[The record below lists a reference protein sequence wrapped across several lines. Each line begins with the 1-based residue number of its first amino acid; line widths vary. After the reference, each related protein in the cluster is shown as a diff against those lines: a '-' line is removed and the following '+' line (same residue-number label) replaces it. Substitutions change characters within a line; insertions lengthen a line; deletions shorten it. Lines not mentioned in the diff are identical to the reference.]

1 MKNCNTRFT
10 GGISSGFTLIELIVV
25 IVILGILAV
34 SAVPR
39 FINLQSDARAAT
51 LKALMGAVKSANSMI
66 LGKAVIHGVNT
77 KYSDR
82 EANAN
87 WNEVKNCSQNNCVEI
102 GNMWVYIKYAYID
115 RNSVSFL
122 LDFNVS
128 GLKTTTTVNPTTNQT
143 ITVPLSM
150 GNEEIGGINYS
161 CNKNS
166 NAICSGFDFCQCR
179 INNDTTVPRG
189 PRGSVD
195 RDSQVIVPRGFPYD
209 VSKHPGG
216 GCYFKYTSAEKA
228 NGKIEPVYTLVTSG
242 C

>member
-34 SAVPR
+34 SAAPR

-128 GLKTTTTVNPTTNQT
+128 GLKTTTVNPTTNQT
-143 ITVPLSM
+143 ITVPLSI
-150 GNEEIGGINYS
+150 GNEGIGGINYS

-166 NAICSGFDFCQCR
+166 NAIY
-179 INNDTTVPRG
+179 
-189 PRGSVD
+189 

-216 GCYFKYTSAEKA
+216 GCYFKYTSAEKV

>member
-34 SAVPR
+34 SAAPK
-39 FINLQSDARAAT
+39 FMDLQGDARAAT
-51 LKALMGAVKSANSMI
+51 LKGMMGAVKSANSLI
-66 LGKAVIHGVNT
+66 LGKAVLHGTNT

-82 EANAN
+82 AEHTE
-87 WNEVKNCSQNNCVEI
+87 WKPDCSTDNCVNI
-102 GNMWVYIKYAYID
+102 GQMWVYLKYAYID
-115 RNSVSFL
+115 RNSVAFIIDS
-122 LDFNVS
+122 DIS
-128 GLKTTTTVNPTTNQT
+128 GKDTKEVTNSKTNQKIIVPARNTGKGEVQESCTSAKNDT
-143 ITVPLSM
+143 ICE
-150 GNEEIGGINYS
+150 GH
-161 CNKNS
+161 
-166 NAICSGFDFCQCR
+166 DFCQCR
-179 INNDTTVPRG
+179 LDKDYSVPHDDA
-189 PRGSVD
+189 VN
-195 RDSQVIVPRGFPYD
+195 RDSQVIVPRGFPYN

>member
-34 SAVPR
+34 SAAPR

-51 LKALMGAVKSANSMI
+51 LNAMMGAVKSANSLI

-82 EANAN
+82 EAHAN
-87 WNEVKNCSQNNCVEI
+87 WDKVKNCSQNNCVKI

-128 GLKTTTTVNPTTNQT
+128 GLKTTTVNPTTNQT
-143 ITVPLSM
+143 ITVPLSI
-150 GNEEIGGINYS
+150 GNDGIGGINYL

-166 NAICSGFDFCQCR
+166 NAICSGFERF
-179 INNDTTVPRG
+179 
-189 PRGSVD
+189 
-195 RDSQVIVPRGFPYD
+195 
-209 VSKHPGG
+209 
-216 GCYFKYTSAEKA
+216 
-228 NGKIEPVYTLVTSG
+228 
-242 C
+242 

>member
-10 GGISSGFTLIELIVV
+10 GVISSGFTLIELIVV

-34 SAVPR
+34 SAAPR

-51 LKALMGAVKSANSMI
+51 LNAMMGAVKSANSLI

-77 KYSDR
+77 KYSEK
-82 EANAN
+82 EAGGTGN
-87 WNEVKNCSQNNCVEI
+87 WTDDCSVDNCVNI
-102 GNMWVYIKYAYID
+102 GQMWVYLKYAYID
-115 RNSVSFL
+115 RNSVAFIIDS
-122 LDFNVS
+122 DIS
-128 GLKTTTTVNPTTNQT
+128 GKDTKPVTNSKTHQK
-143 ITVPLSM
+143 IIVPARNT
-150 GNEEIGGINYS
+150 GKGEVQYS
-161 CNKNS
+161 CTSAKNT
-166 NAICSGFDFCQCR
+166 ICEGHDFCQCR
-179 INNDTTVPRG
+179 INNDTTVVPH
-189 PRGSVD
+189 GSVQ

-216 GCYFKYTSAEKA
+216 GCYFKYTSAEKV

>member
-34 SAVPR
+34 SAAPR

-51 LKALMGAVKSANSMI
+51 LNAMMGAVKSANSLI

-77 KYSDR
+77 KYSEK
-82 EANAN
+82 EAGGTGN
-87 WNEVKNCSQNNCVEI
+87 WTADCSVDNCVNI
-102 GNMWVYIKYAYID
+102 GQMWVYLKYAYID
-115 RNSVSFL
+115 RNSVAFIIDS
-122 LDFNVS
+122 DIS
-128 GLKTTTTVNPTTNQT
+128 GKDTKELTNSKTNQKIIVPARNTGKGKVQESCTSAKNNT
-143 ITVPLSM
+143 ICE
-150 GNEEIGGINYS
+150 GH
-161 CNKNS
+161 
-166 NAICSGFDFCQCR
+166 DFCQCR
-179 INNDTTVPRG
+179 LDKDSSVPHDDA
-189 PRGSVD
+189 VN

-216 GCYFKYTSAEKA
+216 GCYFKYTSAEKV

>member
-10 GGISSGFTLIELIVV
+10 GVISSGFTLIELIVV

-34 SAVPR
+34 SAAPR

-87 WNEVKNCSQNNCVEI
+87 WGDVKNCSQNNCVEI

-128 GLKTTTTVNPTTNQT
+128 GLKTTTVKTTTNQT
-143 ITVPLSM
+143 ITVPLSI
-150 GNEEIGGINYS
+150 GNEGIGGINYS

-189 PRGSVD
+189 LVD

-216 GCYFKYTSAEKA
+216 GCYFKYTSAEKV

>member
-10 GGISSGFTLIELIVV
+10 GVISSGFTLIELIVV

-34 SAVPR
+34 SAAPR

-51 LKALMGAVKSANSMI
+51 LNAMMGAVKSANSLI

-77 KYSDR
+77 KYSEK
-82 EANAN
+82 EAGGTGN
-87 WNEVKNCSQNNCVEI
+87 WTGDYSVDNCVNI
-102 GNMWVYIKYAYID
+102 GQMWVYLKYAYID
-115 RNSVSFL
+115 RNSVAFIIDS
-122 LDFNVS
+122 DIS
-128 GLKTTTTVNPTTNQT
+128 GKDTKPVTNSKTNQKIIVPARKTGKGEVQESCTSATNT
-143 ITVPLSM
+143 ICE
-150 GNEEIGGINYS
+150 GH
-161 CNKNS
+161 
-166 NAICSGFDFCQCR
+166 DFCQCR
-179 INNDTTVPRG
+179 MNNDTTVPNDA
-189 PRGSVD
+189 VN

-228 NGKIEPVYTLVTSG
+228 NGKTEPVYTLVTSG

>member
-10 GGISSGFTLIELIVV
+10 GVISSGFTLIELIVV

-34 SAVPR
+34 SAAPR

-87 WNEVKNCSQNNCVEI
+87 WGDVKNCSQNNCVEI

-128 GLKTTTTVNPTTNQT
+128 GLKTTTVNPTTNQT
-143 ITVPLSM
+143 ITVPLSI
-150 GNEEIGGINYS
+150 GNEGIGGINYS
-161 CNKNS
+161 CKNS

-189 PRGSVD
+189 SVN

-216 GCYFKYTSAEKA
+216 GCYFKYTSAEKV

>member
-10 GGISSGFTLIELIVV
+10 GVISSGFTLIELIVV

-34 SAVPR
+34 SAAPR

-82 EANAN
+82 EAHAN

-128 GLKTTTTVNPTTNQT
+128 GLKTTTVKTTTNQT
-143 ITVPLSM
+143 ITVPLSI
-150 GNEEIGGINYS
+150 GNDGIGGINYL

-216 GCYFKYTSAEKA
+216 GCYFKYTSAEKV

>member
-34 SAVPR
+34 SAAPR

-51 LKALMGAVKSANSMI
+51 LNAMMGAVKSANSLI
-66 LGKAVIHGVNT
+66 LGKAVLHGTNT

-82 EANAN
+82 ETHTN
-87 WNEVKNCSQNNCVEI
+87 WNEDCSTENCVNI
-102 GNMWVYIKYAYID
+102 GQMWVYLKYAYID
-115 RNSVSFL
+115 RNSVAFIIDS
-122 LDFNVS
+122 DIS
-128 GLKTTTTVNPTTNQT
+128 GKDTKPVTNSKTNQKIIVPARNTGKGEVQESCTSATNT
-143 ITVPLSM
+143 ICE
-150 GNEEIGGINYS
+150 GH
-161 CNKNS
+161 
-166 NAICSGFDFCQCR
+166 DFCQCR
-179 INNDTTVPRG
+179 MNNDTTVPNDA
-189 PRGSVD
+189 VN

-216 GCYFKYTSAEKA
+216 GCYFKYTSAEKV

>member
-34 SAVPR
+34 SAAPK
-39 FINLQSDARAAT
+39 FMDLQGDARAAT
-51 LKALMGAVKSANSMI
+51 LKGMMGAVKSANSLI

-77 KYSDR
+77 KYSEK
-82 EANAN
+82 EAGGTGN
-87 WNEVKNCSQNNCVEI
+87 WTDDCSVDNCVNI
-102 GNMWVYIKYAYID
+102 GQMWVYLKYAYID
-115 RNSVSFL
+115 RNSVAFIIDS
-122 LDFNVS
+122 DIS
-128 GLKTTTTVNPTTNQT
+128 GKDTKELTNSKTNQKIIVPARNTGKGEVQESCTSGKYT
-143 ITVPLSM
+143 ICE
-150 GNEEIGGINYS
+150 GH
-161 CNKNS
+161 
-166 NAICSGFDFCQCR
+166 DFCQCR
-179 INNDTTVPRG
+179 INNDTTVPQ
-189 PRGSVD
+189 GSVQ

-216 GCYFKYTSAEKA
+216 GCYFKYTSAEKV

>member
-10 GGISSGFTLIELIVV
+10 GVISSGFTLIELIVV

-34 SAVPR
+34 SAAPR

-51 LKALMGAVKSANSMI
+51 LNAMMGAVKSANSLI
-66 LGKAVIHGVNT
+66 LGKAVLHGTNT

-82 EANAN
+82 ETHTN
-87 WNEVKNCSQNNCVEI
+87 WNEDCSTENCVNI
-102 GNMWVYIKYAYID
+102 GQMWVYLKYAYID
-115 RNSVSFL
+115 RNSVAFIIDS
-122 LDFNVS
+122 DIS
-128 GLKTTTTVNPTTNQT
+128 GKDTKEVTNSKTNQKIIVPARNTGKGEVQESCTSATNT
-143 ITVPLSM
+143 ICE
-150 GNEEIGGINYS
+150 GH
-161 CNKNS
+161 
-166 NAICSGFDFCQCR
+166 DFCQCR
-179 INNDTTVPRG
+179 INNDTTVPQ
-189 PRGSVD
+189 GSVN

-216 GCYFKYTSAEKA
+216 GCYFKYTSAEKV

>member
-10 GGISSGFTLIELIVV
+10 GVISSGFTLIELIVV

-34 SAVPR
+34 SAAPR

-82 EANAN
+82 EAHAN

-128 GLKTTTTVNPTTNQT
+128 GLKTTTVKPTTNQT
-143 ITVPLSM
+143 ITVPLSI
-150 GNEEIGGINYS
+150 GNDGIGGINYL

-179 INNDTTVPRG
+179 IDNDTTVPHD
-189 PRGSVD
+189 SVR

>member
-34 SAVPR
+34 SAAPR

-66 LGKAVIHGVNT
+66 LGKAVIHGANT

-82 EANAN
+82 EAHAN
-87 WNEVKNCSQNNCVEI
+87 WNDVKNCSENNCVKI

-128 GLKTTTTVNPTTNQT
+128 GRKTTTVKSKTNQT
-143 ITVPLSM
+143 LTVPQSIWND
-150 GNEEIGGINYS
+150 GIGGINYS

-179 INNDTTVPRG
+179 INNDTTVPNDEV
-189 PRGSVD
+189 S

>member
-10 GGISSGFTLIELIVV
+10 GVISSGFTLIELIVV

-34 SAVPR
+34 SAAPR

-87 WNEVKNCSQNNCVEI
+87 WGDVKNCSQNNCVEI

-128 GLKTTTTVNPTTNQT
+128 GLKTTTVKTTTNQT
-143 ITVPLSM
+143 ITVPLSI
-150 GNEEIGGINYS
+150 GNEGIGGINYS
-161 CNKNS
+161 CKNS

-189 PRGSVD
+189 LVD

-216 GCYFKYTSAEKA
+216 GCYFKYTSAEKV

>member
-10 GGISSGFTLIELIVV
+10 GVISSGFTLIELIVV

-34 SAVPR
+34 SAAPR

-128 GLKTTTTVNPTTNQT
+128 GLKTTTVNPTTNQT
-143 ITVPLSM
+143 ITVPLSIR
-150 GNEEIGGINYS
+150 NEGIGGINYS
-161 CNKNS
+161 CNKDS

-189 PRGSVD
+189 LVD

-216 GCYFKYTSAEKA
+216 GCYFKYTSAEKV

>member
-10 GGISSGFTLIELIVV
+10 GVISSGFTLIELIVV

-87 WNEVKNCSQNNCVEI
+87 WGDVKNCSQNNCVEI

-128 GLKTTTTVNPTTNQT
+128 GLKTTTVKTTTNQT
-143 ITVPLSM
+143 ITVPLSIR
-150 GNEEIGGINYS
+150 NEGIGGINYS
-161 CNKNS
+161 CNKDS

-179 INNDTTVPRG
+179 INNDITVPHG
-189 PRGSVD
+189 PHGSVN

-216 GCYFKYTSAEKA
+216 GCYFKYTSAEKV

>member
-10 GGISSGFTLIELIVV
+10 GVISSGFTLIELIVV

-34 SAVPR
+34 SAAPR

-87 WNEVKNCSQNNCVEI
+87 WGDVKNCSQNNCVEI

-128 GLKTTTTVNPTTNQT
+128 GLKTTTVNPTTNQT
-143 ITVPLSM
+143 ITVPLSI
-150 GNEEIGGINYS
+150 GNEGIGGINYS
-161 CNKNS
+161 CKNS

-189 PRGSVD
+189 LVD

-228 NGKIEPVYTLVTSG
+228 EHSF
-242 C
+242 

>member
-34 SAVPR
+34 SAAPK
-39 FINLQSDARAAT
+39 FMDLQGDARAAT
-51 LKALMGAVKSANSMI
+51 LKGMMGAVKSANSLI
-66 LGKAVIHGVNT
+66 LGKAVLHGTNT

-82 EANAN
+82 ETHTN
-87 WNEVKNCSQNNCVEI
+87 WNEDCSTENCVNI
-102 GNMWVYIKYAYID
+102 GQMWVYLKYAYID
-115 RNSVSFL
+115 RNSVAFIIDS
-122 LDFNVS
+122 DIS
-128 GLKTTTTVNPTTNQT
+128 GKDTKPVTNSKTHQNIIVPARNTGKGKVQESCTSATNT
-143 ITVPLSM
+143 ICE
-150 GNEEIGGINYS
+150 GH
-161 CNKNS
+161 
-166 NAICSGFDFCQCR
+166 DFCQCR
-179 INNDTTVPRG
+179 MNNDTTVPNDA
-189 PRGSVD
+189 VN

-216 GCYFKYTSAEKA
+216 GCYFKYTSAEKV

>member
-34 SAVPR
+34 SAAPR

-51 LKALMGAVKSANSMI
+51 LNAMMGAVKSANSLI

-77 KYSDR
+77 KYSEKEPGGTGTWTED
-82 EANAN
+82 
-87 WNEVKNCSQNNCVEI
+87 CSVDNCVNI
-102 GNMWVYIKYAYID
+102 GQMWVYLKYAYID
-115 RNSVSFL
+115 RNSVAFIIDS
-122 LDFNVS
+122 DIS
-128 GLKTTTTVNPTTNQT
+128 GKDTKEVTNSKTHQEIIVPARNTGKGEVQESCTSDKNT
-143 ITVPLSM
+143 ICE
-150 GNEEIGGINYS
+150 GH
-161 CNKNS
+161 
-166 NAICSGFDFCQCR
+166 DFCQCR
-179 INNDTTVPRG
+179 LDKDTSVPNDEV
-189 PRGSVD
+189 S

-216 GCYFKYTSAEKA
+216 GCYFKYTSAEKV

>member
-10 GGISSGFTLIELIVV
+10 GVISSGFTLIELIVV

-34 SAVPR
+34 SAAPR

-51 LKALMGAVKSANSMI
+51 LNAMMGAVKSANSLI

-77 KYSDR
+77 KYSEK
-82 EANAN
+82 EAGGTGN
-87 WNEVKNCSQNNCVEI
+87 WTDDCSVDNCVNI
-102 GNMWVYIKYAYID
+102 GQMWVYLKYAYID
-115 RNSVSFL
+115 RNSVAFIIDS
-122 LDFNVS
+122 DIS
-128 GLKTTTTVNPTTNQT
+128 GKDTKPVTNSKTHQE
-143 ITVPLSM
+143 ITVPARKT
-150 GNEEIGGINYS
+150 GKGEVQES
-161 CNKNS
+161 CTSDK
-166 NAICSGFDFCQCR
+166 NAICEGHDFCQCR

-189 PRGSVD
+189 SVNGSVN

-216 GCYFKYTSAEKA
+216 GCYFKYTSAEKV

>member
-34 SAVPR
+34 SAAPR

-51 LKALMGAVKSANSMI
+51 LNAMMGAVKSANSLI

-77 KYSDR
+77 KYSEKEPGGTGTWTED
-82 EANAN
+82 
-87 WNEVKNCSQNNCVEI
+87 CSVDNCVNI
-102 GNMWVYIKYAYID
+102 GQMWVYLKYAYID
-115 RNSVSFL
+115 RNSVAFIIDS
-122 LDFNVS
+122 DIS
-128 GLKTTTTVNPTTNQT
+128 GKDTKPVTNSKTNQKIIVPARNTGKGEVQESCTSATNT
-143 ITVPLSM
+143 ICE
-150 GNEEIGGINYS
+150 GH
-161 CNKNS
+161 
-166 NAICSGFDFCQCR
+166 DFCQCR
-179 INNDTTVPRG
+179 INNDTTVPQ
-189 PRGSVD
+189 GSVN

>member
-34 SAVPR
+34 SAAPR
-39 FINLQSDARAAT
+39 FMDLQGDARAAT
-51 LKALMGAVKSANSMI
+51 LKGMMGAVKSANSLI
-66 LGKAVIHGVNT
+66 LGKAVIHGANT

-82 EANAN
+82 ETHTE
-87 WNEVKNCSQNNCVEI
+87 WKDDCSTDNCVNI
-102 GNMWVYIKYAYID
+102 GQMWVYLKNAYID
-115 RNSVSFL
+115 RNSVAFIIDS
-122 LDFNVS
+122 DIS
-128 GLKTTTTVNPTTNQT
+128 GKDTKPVTNSKTHQEIIVPARNTGNGEVQESCTSGKNT
-143 ITVPLSM
+143 ICE
-150 GNEEIGGINYS
+150 GH
-161 CNKNS
+161 
-166 NAICSGFDFCQCR
+166 DFCQCR
-179 INNDTTVPRG
+179 INNDTTVPND
-189 PRGSVD
+189 SVQ

-209 VSKHPGG
+209 VSKHPDG